1 MRQKPGHLKGRT
13 LSPMMIVQYEKHTTD
28 SQSMLGKMLTQT
40 QRTQL
45 LEQMKKCRIWTD
57 ICIWEKKCNGHFR
70 TEKNELW
77 Y

>member
-13 LSPMMIVQYEKHTTD
+13 QSPMMVVQYEKHTTD

-45 LEQMKKCRIWTD
+45 LEQMKKCRI
-57 ICIWEKKCNGHFR
+57 
-70 TEKNELW
+70 
-77 Y
+77 